1 MAIVSDADLLI
12 LGPNC
17 IGDLC
22 CKTILRMHYNRD
34 ALQKAEIVRAIEITD
49 YQGTLVGFEE

>member
-1 MAIVSDADLLI
+1 MAIISDADLLI

-17 IGDLC
+17 IADLC
-22 CKTILRMHYNRD
+22 ECIFYNRD
-34 ALQKAEIVRAIEITD
+34 ALQKAEMVRALEVTD